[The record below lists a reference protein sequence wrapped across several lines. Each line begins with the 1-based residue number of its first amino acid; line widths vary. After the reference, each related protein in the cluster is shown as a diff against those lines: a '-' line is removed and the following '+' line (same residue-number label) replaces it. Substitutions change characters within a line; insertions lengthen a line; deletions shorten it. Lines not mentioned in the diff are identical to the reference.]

1 MRQFLLLALGVAVPV
16 FVARGGSSYI
26 FAASVSGTGVV
37 FCLINAALITFF
49 VRRRAPEAWQ
59 AGEWEM
65 TAGTGVVPRWVSELG
80 LVGIGLI
87 PGGIFVALLVAT
99 EVIAKL

>member
-1 MRQFLLLALGVAVPV
+1 
-16 FVARGGSSYI
+16 
-26 FAASVSGTGVV
+26 
-37 FCLINAALITFF
+37 
-49 VRRRAPEAWQ
+49 
-59 AGEWEM
+59 M